1 MRFIR
6 DFLDDVIPNELK
18 NSNIAKAAAL
28 VGTSYL
34 GFKYAPAAYRAAKEF
49 IGSPSKVIELSE
61 YGMGTRD
68 YTKPATGMY
77 AIADKFQ
84 KYSDNPLVK
93 FGKGMVGTKIKDG
106 QETQASGDE
115 YLAQLKAL
123 NERYSANPYSQAP
136 IPSGNFSTSQIR
148 SPGFS
153 NTRVQEGL
161 MNMAA
166 YMQDLAD
173 NGRIDSSA
181 LYAEGP
187 RGTTVKVGS
196 AGLKNLR
203 QIS

>member
-49 IGSPSKVIELSE
+49 IGTPERLNMPFDQVS
-61 YGMGTRD
+61 
-68 YTKPATGMY
+68 PATGMY

-93 FGKGMVGTKIKDG
+93 FGKGRVGTKIKGG

-136 IPSGNFSTSQIR
+136 IPSGNFSASQIR

>member
-49 IGSPSKVIELSE
+49 IGTPKRLNMPFDQVS
-61 YGMGTRD
+61 
-68 YTKPATGMY
+68 PATGMY

-93 FGKGMVGTKIKDG
+93 FGKGMVGTKIKGG